1 MVRSNV
7 YWKLGQY
14 SKAIEFTEQMI
25 ECSGSPER
33 ANLFKPNLIRLYVS
47 AGQPEKAQEYMKEVV
62 ELRKRGQIL
71 ASDMALA
78 SYSLGETDEAID
90 WFERAYEEHDVWLL
104 DIKSWV
110 CYEQLKEHARIRE
123 LIQRI
128 GLPL

>member
-7 YWKLGQY
+7 YLIRGQY
-14 SKAIEFTEQMI
+14 SKAIEFTKQII
-25 ECSGSPER
+25 ERADSPER
-33 ANLFKPNLIRLYVS
+33 ANFFKPNLVCQYAI
-47 AGQPEKAQEYMKEVV
+47 AGQPEKAREHMKEVV

-71 ASDMALA
+71 ASRMALA
-78 SYSLGETDEAID
+78 SYLLGETDEAID

-110 CYEQLKEHARIRE
+110 CYEQLKEHARIRK
-123 LIQRI
+123 LLQRI